1 MAKGKGGPACYPSR
15 EGDKGIPKGG
25 LPKVSEKQKGPINFT
40 GQGGN
45 KGIPG
50 KAPGGGKGSKWAATH
65 D

>member
-1 MAKGKGGPACYPSR
+1 MSKKGQSCYPSIQ
-15 EGDKGIPKGG
+15 GDKGLPKGG
-25 LPKVSEKQKGPINFT
+25 LPKVSEKKKGPIVWS

-50 KAPGGGKGSKWAATH
+50 KAPGKGASSKYAATH

>member
-1 MAKGKGGPACYPSR
+1 MSKGKGQVCFFSNK
-15 EGDKGIPKGG
+15 GDKGIPKGG
-25 LPKVSEKQKGPINFT
+25 LPKVSEKKKGPIVFT

-50 KAPGGGKGSKWAATH
+50 KAPGKGTSSKYAATH

>member
-1 MAKGKGGPACYPSR
+1 MSKGKGQSCYPSSQ
-15 EGDKGIPKGG
+15 GDKGLPKGG
-25 LPKVSEKQKGPINFT
+25 LPKVSEKKKGPIVFT

-50 KAPGGGKGSKWAATH
+50 KAPGKGASSKYAATH

>member
-1 MAKGKGGPACYPSR
+1 MANKGQTCYPSR
-15 EGDKGIPKGG
+15 EGDRGIPKGS
-25 LPKVSEKQKGPINFT
+25 LPKVSEKKKGPIVFS

-50 KAPGGGKGSKWAATH
+50 KAPGKGKGSTWAAKH

>member
-1 MAKGKGGPACYPSR
+1 MAKQKGQTCYPSTM
-15 EGDKGIPKGG
+15 GNKGIPKGS
-25 LPKVSEKQKGPINFT
+25 LPKVSEKKAGPVVWS
-40 GQGGN
+40 GQGGS